1 MAKKVYAV
9 RKGKTPG
16 IYRTWE
22 QCREQVHEFPGAQ
35 FKGFSTLAQAE
46 EYMGLSKQTDNT
58 STEAIAYV
66 DGSYHSATRK
76 FSCGVVMLHAG
87 REEHLSACYDDPE
100 LARMHNVAGEIKGSE
115 KAIQYC
121 LDHGIQSVT
130 IFHDYEGI
138 AKWCTGQWQA
148 KKAGTQ
154 AYKAF
159 YEQAKMK
166 LEIRFVK
173 VKGHSGDRY
182 NDLADR
188 LAKEA
193 FSLLAL

>member
-16 IYRTWE
+16 IYHTWE
-22 QCREQVHEFPGAQ
+22 QCKDQVHGFPNAE
-35 FKGFSTLAQAE
+35 FKGFATLAQAE
-46 EYMGLSKQTDNT
+46 EYLGLSKQDKCAP
-58 STEAIAYV
+58 TEAVAYV
-66 DGSYHSATRK
+66 DGSYQAATRR
-76 FSCGVVMLHAG
+76 FSCGIVIFHEG
-87 REEHLSACYDDPE
+87 REERLSACYDDPE
-100 LARMHNVAGEIKGSE
+100 LAQMHNVAGEIKGSE
-115 KAIQYC
+115 KAMQYC
-121 LDHGIQSVT
+121 LDRGIKSVT

-159 YEQAKMK
+159 YEQAKKK
-166 LEIRFVK
+166 LEIHFIK
-173 VKGHSGDRY
+173 VKGHSGDKY

-188 LAKEA
+188 LAREA
-193 FSLLAL
+193 FSQNL